1 MKLLSV
7 RGQSVQ
13 SSLFI
18 DEYRMRT
25 DVRDG
30 VGGRDEGEVGAE
42 HILMALIPAAS
53 AIARA
58 VVPDEA
64 ATAAVAPD
72 VAQSLSSN
80 SVTNCPTED
89 TIPVSMQ
96 AFRSCRSLSP
106 TFGIAVVIMSPSMVC
121 CSGATGGP

>member
-1 MKLLSV
+1 
-7 RGQSVQ
+7 
-13 SSLFI
+13 
-18 DEYRMRT
+18 MRT

-30 VGGRDEGEVGAE
+30 VGGRDEGEVGE
-42 HILMALIPAAS
+42 NTCSLALIPAARS

-58 VVPDEA
+58 VVPEEV

-96 AFRSCRSLSP
+96 AFRFRRSLSP
-106 TFGIAVVIMSPSMVC
+106 TFGIAVGIMSPSMVC